1 MNETQWYC
9 AKCDV
14 EMVKK
19 KIPTI
24 FMKKIGFE
32 QAYVCPKCG
41 AKFEQAYVCP
51 KCGAKY
57 LSEDVVHRSVS
68 AKEVDAE
75 GKLE

>member
-19 KIPTI
+19 RIPTI
-24 FMKKIGFE
+24 FMGKIGFE
-32 QAYVCPKCG
+32 QAYVCL
-41 AKFEQAYVCP
+41 